1 MSKSWAADIDTWA
14 QGANKSMAQVRKFV
28 IVNMLGSV
36 VKDTPVLT
44 GMLRSNWQASIGAP
58 KEGELPLRPAN
69 MAMAEIADVA
79 GKVKGDETVYFRNNI
94 PYAVAIEFGHS
105 KKRPEGMV
113 RKNLAKFSQIVKQAV
128 QQGKL

>member
-1 MSKSWAADIDTWA
+1 
-14 QGANKSMAQVRKFV
+14 MAQVRKFV

-44 GMLRSNWQASIGAP
+44 GMLRGNCQTSIGAP

-79 GKVKGDETVYFRNNI
+79 GKVKGDETVYFRNNL
-94 PYAVAIEFGHS
+94 PYAVAIEFGLS